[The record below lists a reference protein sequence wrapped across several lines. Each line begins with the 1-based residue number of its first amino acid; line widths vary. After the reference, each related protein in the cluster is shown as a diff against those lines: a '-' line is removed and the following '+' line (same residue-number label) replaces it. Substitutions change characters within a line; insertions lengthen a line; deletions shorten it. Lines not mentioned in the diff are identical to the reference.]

1 MKVRAH
7 KLEKEVAHFEN
18 LAVKKNDK
26 PPAQMKKESTD
37 MGELNTIQDLL
48 DQIFQLN
55 KVIDEQKRT
64 INVDLKSEYG
74 RLREEKDKVQDKLNT
89 LNDLFRKK
97 EHELESLRGRPMD
110 ALAKREEAEFARH
123 NQIMWL
129 EEQLEK
135 SE

>member
-7 KLEKEVAHFEN
+7 KLEKDVSHFEN

-26 PPAQMKKESTD
+26 PPAVMKKESTD
-37 MGELNTIQDLL
+37 IGELNTIQDLL

-74 RLREEKDKVQDKLNT
+74 RLREEKDKV
-89 LNDLFRKK
+89 
-97 EHELESLRGRPMD
+97 
-110 ALAKREEAEFARH
+110 
-123 NQIMWL
+123 
-129 EEQLEK
+129 
-135 SE
+135 